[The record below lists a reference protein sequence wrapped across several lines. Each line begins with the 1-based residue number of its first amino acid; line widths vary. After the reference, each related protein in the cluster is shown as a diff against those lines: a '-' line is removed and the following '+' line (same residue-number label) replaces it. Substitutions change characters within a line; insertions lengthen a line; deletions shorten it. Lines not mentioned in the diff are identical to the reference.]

1 VAKKLVTLP
10 KDFRESGEL
19 YTLEQLQQIFASR
32 SVDARGGYSKEV
44 ALAMRTVGVDGVRWL
59 LDQGADIEA
68 ESKYGRTPL
77 TSRISHRHTEV
88 VRLLL
93 ERGADPAD
101 ATHKNTPLGEAASSH
116 QVEIVELLLDAGA
129 DIHAR
134 DSMRWTPLELAVL
147 RIEPHTAPMAL
158 PVIRLLASRGATI
171 GDQVPPYLR
180 NAMARLYR
188 FEAAGNV
195 TVEMREAL
203 SEVLAMFDVAPP
215 TRPRTLADGE
225 PITVSTTGWK
235 KQYSEL
241 WGMLVPNGGAAASV
255 QGEVVRIAGRIGHE
269 LQNNGGINW
278 DNDFEAMCDAFARH
292 VRTGVALDSKALTI
306 VDGAIDAVR
315 DGVYDSPAIDDLT
328 EQSVAW
334 VLANP
339 ERVDLPTPTYRR

>member
-1 VAKKLVTLP
+1 MAKKLLTLP
-10 KDFRESGEL
+10 KDFRESGEP
-19 YTLEQLQQIFASR
+19 YTLAELQDIFARR

-77 TSRISHRHTEV
+77 TSRISHRNLEV

-93 ERGADPAD
+93 ERGADAVD
-101 ATHKNTPLGEAASSH
+101 AGHKNTPLGEAASTH
-116 QVEIVELLLDAGA
+116 QLDIVELLLDAGA
-129 DIHAR
+129 DIHAT
-134 DSMRWTPLELAVL
+134 DAMRWTPLELAML
-147 RIEPHTAPMAL
+147 RIEPHTAPKAL

-180 NAMARLYR
+180 NAMAKLYR

-203 SEVLAMFDVAPP
+203 TEVLAMFDVALPA
-215 TRPRTLADGE
+215 RPRTLADGE

-235 KQYSEL
+235 KQFSEL
-241 WGMLVPNGGAAASV
+241 WGVLVPNGGAAASV

-278 DNDFEAMCDAFARH
+278 DNDFEAMCEAFGGH
-292 VRTGVALDSKALTI
+292 VRSGVALGTDALTV
-306 VDGAIDAVR
+306 VDLAIASVH
-315 DGVYDSPAIDDLT
+315 GGEYDSAAIDDLT
-328 EQSVAW
+328 EQAVEW

-339 ERVDLPTPTYRR
+339 ERVDLQPPNYRR